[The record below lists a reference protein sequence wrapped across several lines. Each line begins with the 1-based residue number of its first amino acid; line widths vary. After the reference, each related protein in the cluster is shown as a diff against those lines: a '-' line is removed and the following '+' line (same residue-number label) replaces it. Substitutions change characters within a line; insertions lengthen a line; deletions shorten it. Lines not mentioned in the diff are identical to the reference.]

1 MKRKKKNLL
10 KRIVALVLVVA
21 MTLGVVPMP
30 EIVEELREDILGDKT
45 VLTVHAASNPT
56 ITTIEEL
63 QAYATGYTS
72 ANQNDTIT
80 ISCSDRLLI
89 PYDFQGIGTS
99 DAPFEG
105 QLIIM
110 NVLNDNGGASRYLQL
125 RAPLFNYISDKAT
138 IVDSNLTQCTLYLFP
153 AALESGMTFDKPLFA
168 NHVAGTGGTANWKI
182 RVNDFDVTAN
192 GGAGAVQINSRST
205 IIGEIYNKSA
215 SPNVTID
222 YFNQNASIN
231 GNGDLGVICNTI
243 SSGSLTVSLSNDLDT
258 GAITTTAGN
267 VGGLVGTMASGTSL
281 ILNTSIAYANK
292 RTIQTSSGYA
302 GGIVG
307 KCEGTLTLGSGITY
321 NDSRE
326 SSIGGT
332 LGSGG
337 LFGYYKTSSDV
348 TFDLDNFIITSEQ
361 GDGNSPGHGIGHYQY
376 EEGQSPVVSGK
387 SGGLIGELVNSGS
400 NTSISFTASSIPTDS
415 KIVVSLA
422 GDYGGG
428 LIGHY
433 TTASLDNSLEIQN
446 VYCASEGSTS
456 VYYGGLI
463 GTIESTNNCG
473 AYVDIAGAR
482 IVASSKQTDVNI
494 DRKACNSKSAGIV
507 YSATNSFLNIS
518 GNVSIDSKTP
528 ANGNL
533 HSGIIYTSNG
543 GVIRLSGTT
552 DISRFSVSN
561 GAESL
566 LAVNRDN
573 TLIYALGSGAD
584 YNSTNGTG
592 WNYIRPSTTEKIF
605 DDIKSWGQVVRYV
618 STSSSDANEKNLE
631 DAGVV
636 SVSGNV
642 VTLAAA
648 DTSMT
653 TSADFAK
660 TALNIKLNTSNT
672 DFGALKFTAGN
683 ASGTILS
690 GTMSLEADI
699 DLAGSGLTGLTKDDG
714 TNASY
719 TSTFDGKNH
728 TIKLATGEAYGYIDS
743 TSTPASITNGSAYL
757 MTGAIQYHDYN
768 GLFAKL
774 GGSTIKDLTIDGF
787 INSSGTSIG
796 GLAAVIDGETVNLN
810 NVDTAFTSSSNQ
822 FVINSYA
829 GTNVGFLI
837 GNIPESTPSALNISG
852 SDIKGTIY
860 SRKKD
865 SKIGTIGVVTDK
877 NITITT
883 NEVLLSAGID
893 YSAAGGASIGGFVG
907 GASGESDRLFK
918 LNGIVIDGMSITT
931 NNTSGGIDSPAGSLL
946 GGKWH
951 DTNVIFKDSSHSSG
965 VAVTNGTLTLTGT
978 NNTYAG
984 GLVGEATGYWQI
996 NDVEL
1001 NAMNVSGATD
1011 ALGLLVMRGKNG
1023 KAGTSGLYLE
1033 ITSPSAYSITSSGL
1047 TLPNSVN
1054 VFDEIM
1060 AYSKSAV
1067 SVGSGYVPSESNG
1080 QAIVSIHT
1088 SDIDETPKLSM
1099 GTPTYNAI
1107 TPNYS
1112 YGEVTPVGTENPS
1125 TEEWYERS
1133 GEEGDYEYSASS
1145 DITVDSDKTYYERV
1159 FSENPSALGWYEYS
1173 DDDYSVSSD
1182 SVVNTTK
1189 TYYFQVT
1196 DNSYQPQTTLGANHN
1211 PFSRYYYNLD
1221 YLLTN
1226 ASSGGEK
1233 LLLWS
1238 VNKYA
1243 TSNISSNA
1251 KIKSERTKS
1260 FSDYKT
1266 FPSETALDLSY
1277 LSYYPVNVT
1286 EDLEITGKTVTFHN
1300 SEMQNSH
1307 GGKYSLNSLD
1317 SSDRISQHY
1326 LMHAGLFKDVSKN
1339 LTVSNMALKGSVSAH
1354 DESAS
1359 VDAGSGA
1366 IVCGS
1371 ITGASADSKTQ
1382 ISISNLSLD
1391 GIKVNGTTGINALI
1405 IKKIGSNTNATISQ
1419 VSATNQYV
1427 TDNTTTAAKYLIGD
1441 AAGSAMTIVFDKM
1454 VLDGRT
1460 TSSSLY
1466 NPTAASGTT
1475 AYDHNQA
1482 YKTYQSIFSDA
1493 TFLRSLN
1500 YSLGTG
1506 SSAKYDYKWEEDWGA
1521 TKHQVTYGYEVS
1533 NTLENLD
1540 GSDSKQSKYVDRY
1553 NNVYTSPESNNLL
1566 TDPYDFSTYR
1576 PHVSVVYNSAT
1587 NYHEVAVNIVSDS
1600 IDDGCGTY
1608 NDPYIVSGNQ
1618 LKVIADILS
1627 DTGDDTGV
1635 SNGFYLNIDNDF
1647 VTTNYTEGN
1656 ADINFAKYCEN
1667 KDGHSKFTYT
1677 SELGKFSGTVNGVS
1691 KTLSVRDVKDYLAG
1705 AYYYVYES
1713 TTLPSTYVGLGG
1725 ASSRNAFRGVIVGA
1739 AGVEIENQSD
1749 KPFVN
1754 VSNGCVIKNLTLNVT
1769 HNSIVKSA
1777 ETNAAFGY
1785 STTTEYYGAVIGEIM
1800 GGDNIID
1807 AVQVRFTDNISV
1819 SGTYFQ
1825 NVPVGGY
1832 IGVVVNGSVFFRNMN
1847 QINTT
1852 NSSIV
1857 LDQGTPETTDDVT
1870 VEGMN
1875 YHVKKNGTGND
1886 IQGEVVIDQSN
1897 GKETFTS
1904 LYVNPIIGRVINGFA
1919 VNETKTSSSTGTY
1932 RYSED
1937 NKYVDWTSTNGRTR
1951 GTSSD
1956 QVSLKNNRK
1965 NFSIPDFNSTSK
1977 LNVTL
1982 SNKNGTITAD
1992 DAQELYILSLIL
2004 QTNMGSALTASADYG
2019 TTQASGY
2026 DSGTRNYRA
2035 THLASYD
2042 GVGKLQVN
2050 YAEAPGD
2057 EPALPEEEPQF
2068 QESGYENETQEEYEA
2083 RHSIWQTTYDEHE
2096 EWVTANANYTAWTTA
2111 LANWNALYNNS
2122 SDSTK
2127 NDVNV
2132 TYQDKANSAQELPY
2146 LIYAYTDNVSGNYH
2160 ARTISNTNNKFDLNL
2175 NSSASTYYLP
2185 DSFRGIGSVSSDV
2198 VYLTIKNLNGYGNT
2212 VDLNTYYRIYAS
2224 EVDNTFSSTISGGVG
2239 LFNYFVH
2246 DGTSFQSGK
2255 PMSTSKVI
2263 GNFTLTGYMSG
2274 KRTDGTKKATEM
2286 AAAYGDV
2293 YVGGLAPV
2301 TKSGKYNI
2309 SNIDFNNLVID
2320 SNTSAG
2326 AIFARITTDVV
2337 YINNCNANKLKVSGY
2352 RQLGGLVG
2360 TTEKGLYINTTDNA
2374 SSSFVINVHQLNA
2387 GNTNCSTGGLIGT
2400 NSKSII
2406 VKNVDIIGWNGD
2418 FDTSSSKKP
2427 FIGRDYNETI
2437 NNDKLY
2443 VGGVVGSLGNPGLF
2457 DNIHVYGVNLYG
2469 YEVGGIVG
2477 YDGASNGQ
2485 IHTVHNCGLHGKS
2498 STAITISNDTYTI
2511 KAQVHAGG
2519 IVGRSWYQ
2527 QDGTSYTINSHTL
2540 NKCIDGCAVNNYTI
2554 ESVGTGQDPGN
2565 AAGGIVGAGRNDKY
2579 ISNSKVDTCT
2589 IICNGSNRSCAAG
2602 GILGTLSKYDFKG
2615 YNLVVKDL
2623 TFKTN
2628 AVDKNNG
2635 SVSTYG
2641 LLIGGRSGNDDYISK
2656 NPVGFQ
2662 VVGFTSLGTNT
2673 VLNTFGNK
2681 ITDTPRNV
2689 EFDFGRYYAFDAS
2702 ELNKLSYSS
2711 DTEYGYKVKASGTKY
2726 SYIIYS
2732 DYEGAC
2738 ELDNSSIGSRGTTL
2752 STVNGGNNTASF
2764 SANDNFPYANSS
2776 PSVTIGDK
2784 TLTGDGI
2791 WFSQDSSGNIT
2802 LKADSILADRTTYSS
2817 TYLAKKYA
2825 NITDADVTAY
2835 TALKDKIS
2843 TLNTQLGND
2852 LLENDIPVIVLDN
2865 PSSVPTDAIC
2875 AYIRIL
2881 TNASYTFKEY
2891 GSSAFNI
2898 VPIKCVYDG
2907 TSLNCT
2913 TSGATVTRDGS
2924 GVLHMAAGSYDS
2936 TNSGQFTV
2944 LDVQFKNPASD
2955 SQVAYHLYIPV
2966 YTKKAFNFKFDITA
2980 ISGTSYYSSD
2990 YTTGTHLAGV
3000 NSNPSTRGESS
3011 NIVVENY
3018 SSPVT
3023 MYLRY
3028 EYDTEDIITDL
3039 LGSGY
3044 GLNWN
3049 YNKALD
3055 LIYNLSN
3062 DDALPDGTKFIL
3074 IDPNNKDKVNYS
3086 TGFSP
3091 LPNAD
3096 LDINATS
3103 FPAFTVDG
3111 SNYGA
3116 YNVVSFKDLLA
3127 KQGIQFTATLL
3138 SDSDAI
3144 TAAQDAGTPIFHAE
3158 TTDENNSLQFDASGV
3173 TAGKSLVL
3181 ATSGDIT
3188 TRTELYTIAASAITL
3203 YEDYYLTII
3212 APADDGD
3219 RVHQIN
3225 FKGKTVLES
3234 GEKIKAN
3241 CEKNDNVILMFA
3253 NLFTK
3258 DISITTVEADNADK
3272 EMGTSGQSAI
3282 DIRAITKVSFNSTGL
3297 GNQLNEVRRTLNDR
3311 DVEIYDSTQLQFVK
3325 IEADSTQQTIAV
3337 DGVAFTLN
3345 SAPSE
3350 SLQNYMYNSGVYAKM
3365 ADGTTGENIFYS
3377 ADSETTDRYKQVV
3390 SCTNSNTDF
3399 VGSRITNFYEVINK
3413 NSGYLIDIRP
3423 YLTGE
3428 YFGEETPH
3436 EVEIVA
3442 NFKMTYN
3449 PNGILEQFAL
3459 RESGSSAG
3467 TIVKGLA
3474 SLAYQP
3480 DGTTYSTNTSDLVD
3494 AMPLNRKYYR
3504 KDASKTTLYY
3514 NVVTSNTLASADA
3527 KIKTNSV
3534 LGINPLDKDT
3544 DTRSAISTW
3553 GNYDASQLSGAGS
3566 ATNVKW
3572 TLSIYRRQKT
3582 IQGGVES
3589 GEEYGEALPI
3599 NDYLKDIKL
3608 FGIDQSD
3615 ASKGTEIAL
3624 TSSTLTELMYIAPRS
3639 SFEDLT
3645 LRNNPE
3651 DDTEK
3656 TNKFISY
3663 VDFNVVTGADLE
3675 TASQFYS
3682 NYKVIL
3688 TAELVG
3694 DASSKAS
3701 DHVIYTNARLDP
3713 SFVDKTAN

>member
-105 QLIIM
+105 QLIIT
-110 NVLNDNGGASRYLQL
+110 NVSSDNGGDSRYLQF

-138 IVDSNLTQCTLYLFP
+138 IVDANLAQCTIYLFP
-153 AALESGMTFDKPLFA
+153 AALESGVTFDKPLFA
-168 NHVAGTGGTANWKI
+168 NHVVGTGGTANWKI

-205 IIGEIYNKSA
+205 IIGDMISDGTA
-215 SPNVTID
+215 TPDVTID
-222 YFNQNASIN
+222 FYNQNASIN
-231 GNGDLGVICNTI
+231 GNGDLGVICNI
-243 SSGSLTVSLSNDLDT
+243 INSGSLTVSLSNGLET

-281 ILNTSIAYANK
+281 TLNTSIAYANK

-307 KCEGTLTLGSGITY
+307 QCEGTLTLENGITY
-321 NDSRE
+321 NDSMY
-326 SSIGGT
+326 SDIIGTSGA
-332 LGSGG
+332 GG
-337 LFGYYKTSSDV
+337 LYGYYGTTSNATIPLDKFTVTSRTGDSVDPGQGIKSDL
-348 TFDLDNFIITSEQ
+348 T
-361 GDGNSPGHGIGHYQY
+361 
-376 EEGQSPVVSGK
+376 SGK
-387 SGGLIGELVNSGS
+387 SGGLIGELVNGG
-400 NTSISFTASSIPTDS
+400 TASTINLVGATDQNNN
-415 KIVVSLA
+415 VLPSLDVTLY
-422 GDYGGG
+422 GKYGGG
-428 LIGHY
+428 LIGLY
-433 TTASLDNSLEIQN
+433 SSATLSNTLIVNNL
-446 VYCASEGSTS
+446 YCKSEGSMAD
-456 VYYGGLI
+456 VYGGVI
-463 GTIESTNNCG
+463 GKIISTSDCGSGIIISNTTSEST
-473 AYVDIAGAR
+473 AYP
-482 IVASSKQTDVNI
+482 SESNI
-494 DRKACNSKSAGIV
+494 DYKRKNSISAGLI
-507 YSATNSFLNIS
+507 AETKNSFVDIS
-518 GNVSIDSKTP
+518 GNLKINPGLINV
-528 ANGNL
+528 GL
-533 HSGIIYTSNG
+533 VYTSDG
-543 GVIRLSGTT
+543 GVIRLAGET
-552 DISRFSVSN
+552 DISSMTAGDKLN
-561 GAESL
+561 AL
-566 LAVNRDN
+566 LVYNRDN
-573 TLIYALGSGAD
+573 TLIYALGSGTD
-584 YNSTNGTG
+584 YDSSNNTG
-592 WNYIRPSTTEKIF
+592 WNYIRPSADKNL

-618 STSSSDANEKNLE
+618 NTSTSGVNNANLQDAR
-631 DAGVV
+631 VV

-660 TALNIKLNTSNT
+660 TALNIKLNTSDS
-672 DFGALKFTAGN
+672 DFGALKFT
-683 ASGTILS
+683 SGSSNQSATLLN
-690 GTMSLEADI
+690 TAMSLEDNI
-699 DLAGSGLTGLTKDDG
+699 DLSGSGLTGLTKDNG

-719 TSTFDGKNH
+719 TSTFNGKSH
-728 TIKLATGEAYGYIDS
+728 TIKLATGEAYGYIGN
-743 TSTPASITNGSAYL
+743 TSTPASITNGSAYP
-757 MTGAIQYHDYN
+757 MTGAIQGHNYN

-774 GGSTIKDLTIDGF
+774 GGSTIQDLTIDGS

-796 GLAAVIDGETVNLN
+796 GLAAVINGATVNLS
-810 NVDTAFTSSSNQ
+810 NVDTADTS
-822 FVINSYA
+822 FIINSYG

-837 GNIPESTPSALNISG
+837 GNIPDGTPSTLNITG

-860 SRKKD
+860 SRNKD
-865 SKIGTIGVVTDK
+865 TKIGTIGVVTDK
-877 NITITT
+877 DITITT
-883 NEVLLSAGID
+883 NGVLLAASID

-907 GASGESDRLFK
+907 EASGGSGRIFK
-918 LNGIVIDGMSITT
+918 LNNIIINGMTV
-931 NNTSGGIDSPAGSLL
+931 NTANSSGGIDSPAGALL
-946 GGKWH
+946 GGKWY
-951 DTNVIFKDSSHSSG
+951 DTTVFFKDSTHTASSDKG
-965 VAVTNGTLTLTGT
+965 VTVTSGTVALTGSG
-978 NNTYAG
+978 NSYAG
-984 GLVGEATGYWQI
+984 GLVAEATGYWQVNNVGI
-996 NDVEL
+996 NG
-1001 NAMNVSGATD
+1001 MTVSGATD
-1011 ALGLLVMRGKNG
+1011 ALGLFVMRGKNG
-1023 KAGTSGLYLE
+1023 KDGTNGLYLE

-1047 TLPNSVN
+1047 TLPNSVS

-1067 SVGSGYVPSESNG
+1067 SNGSSYVPSEANG
-1080 QAIVSIHT
+1080 QAIISIHT
-1088 SDIDETPKLSM
+1088 SDIDGVPKLSM
-1099 GTPTYNAI
+1099 N
-1107 TPNYS
+1107 S
-1112 YGEVTPVGTENPS
+1112 
-1125 TEEWYERS
+1125 
-1133 GEEGDYEYSASS
+1133 
-1145 DITVDSDKTYYERV
+1145 
-1159 FSENPSALGWYEYS
+1159 
-1173 DDDYSVSSD
+1173 
-1182 SVVNTTK
+1182 
-1189 TYYFQVT
+1189 T

-1251 KIKSERTKS
+1251 KIKSERTKG

-1339 LTVSNMALKGSVSAH
+1339 LTVSNMTLKGSVSAH

-1382 ISISNLSLD
+1382 VSISNLSLD

-1419 VSATNQYV
+1419 VSTTNQYV

-1506 SSAKYDYKWEEDWGA
+1506 SSAKYDYKWEEDWGT
-1521 TKHQVTYGYEVS
+1521 TKHQVTYGKEVS

-1553 NNVYTSPESNNLL
+1553 NNVYTSPESDNLL

-1600 IDDGCGTY
+1600 LDDGCGTY
-1608 NDPYIVSGNQ
+1608 NDPYVVDGNQ

-1627 DTGDDTGV
+1627 DTGETTGV
-1635 SNGFYLNIDNDF
+1635 SNGFYLNIDNDYVNASDKYNF
-1647 VTTNYTEGN
+1647 ERNCYNKEG
-1656 ADINFAKYCEN
+1656 
-1667 KDGHSKFTYT
+1667 HTKFTYS
-1677 SELGKFSGTVNGVS
+1677 SETGKFSGRVNNS
-1691 KTLSVRDVKDYLAG
+1691 NKTLTVRQVKDYLVG
-1705 AYYYVYES
+1705 AYYFVDES
-1713 TTLPSTYVGLGG
+1713 TELPSTYVGLGG
-1725 ASSRNAFRGVIVGA
+1725 ASNKNAFRGVIVGA
-1739 AGVEIENQSD
+1739 DSVTIKNASD
-1749 KPFVN
+1749 KPLIN
-1754 VSNGCVIKNLTLNVT
+1754 ISNGSVVKNLTISVT
-1769 HNSIVKSA
+1769 NTSIEKIA
-1777 ETNAAFGY
+1777 TTKTAFNY
-1785 STTTEYYGAVIGEIM
+1785 STTTDYYGAVIGEIM
-1800 GGDNIID
+1800 AGDNVID
-1807 AVQVRFTDNISV
+1807 NVKVHYSSPITV
-1819 SGTYFQ
+1819 SGDYKM

-1832 IGVVVNGSVFFRNMN
+1832 IGVVVNGSVFFRNMAN
-1847 QINTT
+1847 INASNNTVGTDTGMNFHVTDGT
-1852 NSSIV
+1852 NS
-1857 LDQGTPETTDDVT
+1857 
-1870 VEGMN
+1870 
-1875 YHVKKNGTGND
+1875 D
-1886 IQGEVVIDQSN
+1886 IQNEVTIDPTT
-1897 GKETFTS
+1897 GTETFYS

-1919 VNETKTSSSTGTY
+1919 VNETRTSSSTGAY
-1932 RYSED
+1932 RFSED
-1937 NKYVDWTSTNGRTR
+1937 GKYVDYTSSNGRTR
-1951 GTSSD
+1951 GTDSD
-1956 QVSLKNNRK
+1956 KVTLNNNRK

-1977 LNVTL
+1977 LTF
-1982 SNKNGTITAD
+1982 SASDSTYDTITAN
-1992 DAQELYILSLIL
+1992 DAQALYILSLIC
-2004 QTNMGSALTASADYG
+2004 QTNMGSAAGDDPSIDAGKYTSTL
-2019 TTQASGY
+2019 GY
-2026 DSGTRNYRA
+2026 DSTASNSTRYRA
-2035 THLASYD
+2035 THLADYD
-2042 GVGKLQVN
+2042 GVGKLTLDPVADPG
-2050 YAEAPGD
+2050 AEPTQNEG
-2057 EPALPEEEPQF
+2057 
-2068 QESGYENETQEEYEA
+2068 ESNEDFAE
-2083 RHSIWQTTYDEHE
+2083 RHLAWETASAAYTSWQTAISTWNSTYTTDFNKTKDE
-2096 EWVTANANYTAWTTA
+2096 
-2111 LANWNALYNNS
+2111 
-2122 SDSTK
+2122 K
-2127 NDVNV
+2127 NHNPSQV
-2132 TYQDKANSAQELPY
+2132 PY
-2146 LIYAYTDNVSGNYH
+2146 LIYAYTNSYTNGNGHTCYP
-2160 ARTISNTNNKFDLNL
+2160 ARTVTNSGRSWDLNL
-2175 NSSASTYYLP
+2175 KTVGTGESANTYYLP
-2185 DSFRGIGSVSSDV
+2185 DSFRGFGSFVSANYSP
-2198 VYLTIKNLNGYGNT
+2198 TIKNFNGNT
-2212 VDLNTYYRIYAS
+2212 NIIDVNTYVRTYSTSY
-2224 EVDNTFSSTISGGVG
+2224 DNHSTITGGIG
-2239 LFNYFVH
+2239 LFNCLKQTGATV
-2246 DGTSFQSGK
+2246 TNGK
-2255 PMSTSKVI
+2255 PGTGSNTI
-2263 GNFTLTGYMSG
+2263 GNFTLSGYISG
-2274 KRTDGTKKATEM
+2274 KRTDGTWTAVQMVTNARDIK
-2286 AAAYGDV
+2286 
-2293 YVGGLAPV
+2293 VGGLAPV
-2301 TKSGKYNI
+2301 NSTIYNI
-2309 SNIDFNNLVID
+2309 ASIQFNNLNID
-2320 SNTSAG
+2320 GSGYVGSL
-2326 AIFARITTDVV
+2326 FASVATNPLCV
-2337 YINNCNANKLKVSGY
+2337 NNCNADQLKVTGY
-2352 RQLGGLVG
+2352 GPVGGLVG
-2360 TTEKGLYINTTDNA
+2360 ELNKSLYFNTIDNA
-2374 SSSFVINVHQLNA
+2374 ESQFKLNVHQLNA
-2387 GNTNCSTGGLIGT
+2387 GNNSCYTGGFVGYIAKSNGNHLLI
-2400 NSKSII
+2400 
-2406 VKNVDIIGWNGD
+2406 KNANVIGWNGE
-2418 FDTSSSKKP
+2418 FGSSDAKAY
-2427 FIGRDYNETI
+2427 IGRAPGEKLSDNT
-2437 NNDKLY
+2437 LY
-2443 VGGVVGSLGNPGLF
+2443 VGGVLGYNAEDSKVESIEMTTVF
-2457 DNIHVYGVNLYG
+2457 DNVHIYGVNMYG
-2469 YEVGGIVG
+2469 HVVGGVVG
-2477 YDGASNGQ
+2477 RDGDGETKQS
-2485 IHTVHNCGLHGKS
+2485 ITNCGIHGKS
-2498 STAITISNDTYTI
+2498 AGSISIEDSATYEI
-2511 KAQVHAGG
+2511 KGYSIAGG
-2519 IVGRSWYQ
+2519 IVGHAYTEFGSLAYSQSERSGDSFTFDSSFTYIKQ
-2527 QDGTSYTINSHTL
+2527 LNGCSVDNYRIEVTSTTAL
-2540 NKCIDGCAVNNYTI
+2540 NGGYASGGIIGWSRNNKSIKNVCVKNCVIVVNGSTKAAVN
-2554 ESVGTGQDPGN
+2554 GM
-2565 AAGGIVGAGRNDKY
+2565 GGIVGCISKHTINAYNVVVENVSFENNVTGVNKVPYGLFVGQKNDSLSYVK
-2579 ISNSKVDTCT
+2579 ISGYTTLGN
-2589 IICNGSNRSCAAG
+2589 NRITVAFGDKIAAG
-2602 GILGTLSKYDFKG
+2602 
-2615 YNLVVKDL
+2615 NR
-2623 TFKTN
+2623 
-2628 AVDKNNG
+2628 A
-2635 SVSTYG
+2635 
-2641 LLIGGRSGNDDYISK
+2641 
-2656 NPVGFQ
+2656 
-2662 VVGFTSLGTNT
+2662 
-2673 VLNTFGNK
+2673 
-2681 ITDTPRNV
+2681 V
-2689 EFDFGRYYAFDAS
+2689 EFDCGRPYD
-2702 ELNKLSYSS
+2702 SS
-2711 DTEYGYKVKASGTKY
+2711 NLMINDTRHYGSG
-2726 SYIIYS
+2726 SYIVYS

-2738 ELDNSSIGSRGTTL
+2738 ELNNSTVGYRGTAL
-2752 STVNGGNNTASF
+2752 STVNGANNAPSV
-2764 SANDNFPYANSS
+2764 SSDDNFPYANSS

-2784 TLTGDGI
+2784 SLTGDGI
-2791 WFSQDSSGNIT
+2791 WYSQDSSGNIT
-2802 LKADSILADRTTYSS
+2802 LKADDILADRTTYSS
-2817 TYLAKKYA
+2817 TYIAKKYA

-2852 LLENDIPVIVLDN
+2852 LLENDIPVIVLDD
-2865 PSSVPTDAIC
+2865 PSNVPTDAIC

-2881 TNASYTFKEY
+2881 TNTTYSFKED
-2891 GSSAFNI
+2891 GSSVYNI
-2898 VPIKCVYDG
+2898 VPVKCIYDG
-2907 TSLNCT
+2907 TNLTCT
-2913 TSGATVTRDGS
+2913 TSGATVSRDGS
-2924 GVLHMAAGSYDS
+2924 GVLHMVSGSYDS
-2936 TNSGQFTV
+2936 TTTGQFTV
-2944 LDVQFKNPASD
+2944 LDVQFKDPANTSK
-2955 SQVAYHLYIPV
+2955 VAYHLYIPV

-2990 YTTGTHLAGV
+2990 YTTGSHFAGV

-3018 SSPVT
+3018 STPVT

-3028 EYDTEDIITDL
+3028 EYNMTSLINDL

-3055 LIYNLSN
+3055 LIYNYSN
-3062 DDALPDGTKFIL
+3062 DDALPNGTKFIL
-3074 IDPNNKDKVNYS
+3074 IDANNKDKVNYS
-3086 TGFSP
+3086 TGFTP
-3091 LPNAD
+3091 LANAD

-3111 SNYGA
+3111 SNYSE
-3116 YNVVSFKDLLA
+3116 YNVVSFKDLLE
-3127 KQGIQFTATLL
+3127 KQGITFTATLL
-3138 SDSDAI
+3138 SDADAI
-3144 TAAQDAGTPIFHAE
+3144 AAAQTAGTPIFHAE
-3158 TTDENNSLQFDASGV
+3158 TTDENNSLQFGASGV

-3188 TRTELYTIAASAITL
+3188 TGTELYTITASASTL

-3212 APADDGD
+3212 APADTGD
-3219 RVHQIN
+3219 VRHQIN
-3225 FKGKTVLES
+3225 FKGKTVLEA
-3234 GEKIKAN
+3234 GDKIKAN
-3241 CEKNDNVILMFA
+3241 CEKNDNVVLVFA

-3258 DISITTVEADNADK
+3258 SISITTVEADNADK
-3272 EMGTSGQSAI
+3272 EMGTSGQNAI
-3282 DIRAITKVSFNSTGL
+3282 DIRAITKISFNSTGL
-3297 GNQLNEVRRTLNDR
+3297 GDQLNEVRLTLNNR

-3325 IEADSTQQTIAV
+3325 IDADNSQQTIAV
-3337 DGVAFTLN
+3337 DGVGFTLN

-3350 SLQNYMYNSGVYAKM
+3350 SLQNYMFNSGVYAKM

-3399 VGSRITNFYEVINK
+3399 AGSRITNFYEVINK
-3413 NSGYLIDIRP
+3413 NGGNLIDIRP

-3428 YFGEETPH
+3428 YFGDESPH

-3514 NVVTSNTLASADA
+3514 NVVTNNTLASADA
-3527 KIKTNSV
+3527 KTKTNSV
-3534 LGINPLDKDT
+3534 LGINPLDSGT
-3544 DTRSAISTW
+3544 GTRSAISTW
-3553 GNYDASQLSGAGS
+3553 GNYDASQLAGASS

-3572 TLSIYRRQKT
+3572 TLSIYRRQRT
-3582 IQGGVES
+3582 IQN
-3589 GEEYGEALPI
+3589 GEETGDEYGEALPI

-3615 ASKGTEIAL
+3615 ASKGNEITL
-3624 TSSTLTELMYIAPRS
+3624 TSSTSTELTYIAPRS

-3645 LRNNPE
+3645 LRNNPG